1 MKLDTANYKGV
12 RDFYP
17 EDMFIREY
25 IFSVWNDVLQSYG
38 YESYDASTLESA
50 EIYEGKT
57 SEEIV
62 SEQTY
67 TFEDR
72 GGRRVTLRP
81 EMTPTLARMV
91 AKKRRQLSFPLR
103 WYSIPNLFRYERPQ
117 RGRLRE
123 HWQLNVDIMGIAKTE
138 AEIELIEIS
147 SKIMTS
153 FGLKQ
158 TDFVVKVNDR
168 KILED
173 LATQLNLEGDKKKAF
188 YQLLDRKDKVDNF
201 DQQMQEL
208 LGRPFDLVIKPNEK
222 IQEMLNK
229 LQGRGI
235 TNVVFDPN
243 LVRGFDYYTGIV
255 FELYDTSSENKRAVF
270 GGGRYDNLL
279 EIFGEEKVPT
289 VGFGMGDVVIRDI
302 LESRGLLPQK
312 MSAAHLY
319 VCTFGEQT
327 YSYAISLA
335 NEMRAVGLDVIV
347 DYTDKKIG
355 DQIRFADKK
364 GIPFIICVGE
374 DEITKERFKIKDLR
388 SGKEKVVK
396 RSLISEFVKNN
407 L

>member
-1 MKLDTANYKGV
+1 MKLDTSNYKGV

-17 EDMFIREY
+17 EDMFIQDY

-38 YESYDASTLESA
+38 YENYNASTLESA
-50 EIYEGKT
+50 DIYEGKT

-81 EMTPTLARMV
+81 EMTPSLARMV

-123 HWQLNVDIMGIAKTE
+123 HWQLNVDIMGLAKTE
-138 AEIELIEIS
+138 AETELIEIS

-153 FGLKQ
+153 FGLKDS
-158 TDFVVKVNDR
+158 DFVVKINDR

-173 LATQLNLEGDKKKAF
+173 IVTQLGLTGDKKKSF
-188 YQLLDRKDKVDNF
+188 YYLLDRKEKIKDF
-201 DQQMQEL
+201 DQKMQEL
-208 LGRPFDLVIKPNEK
+208 IGKPFDLTIKPNEQV
-222 IQEMLNK
+222 QELLNK

-235 TNVVFDPN
+235 SNVVFDPT

-255 FELYDTSSENKRAVF
+255 FEIYDTNPENKRSIF

-289 VGFGMGDVVIRDI
+289 VGFGMGDVIIGDV
-302 LESRGLLPQK
+302 LESRGLLPQQ
-312 MSAAHLY
+312 MSVAHLY
-319 VCTFGEQT
+319 ICTFGEET
-327 YSYAISLA
+327 YSYATSLA
-335 NEMRAVGLDVIV
+335 NELRKDGLDVIT

-355 DQIRFADKK
+355 DQIKFADKK
-364 GIPFIICVGE
+364 GIPFIVCVGE
-374 DEITKERFKIKDLR
+374 NEMKKGRFKVKDLR
-388 SGKEKVVK
+388 SGKEKIIK
-396 RSLISEFVKNN
+396 KSLIAEFVKNN